1 MTVQP
6 GRVYLVTGGCGFLG
20 QHLVRLLVEKEET
33 VSEVRLFD
41 LHVDPS
47 LEQLGTERVKIRLIQ
62 GDITDYPTVRD
73 ALQGAHLVIHS
84 ASLVDV
90 HYRIPEETIRAVNV
104 HGTENVLRA
113 CEELG
118 VQYLVYTSSMNVV
131 GPNSKG
137 DHFYRG
143 DEDTEYNVFHD
154 MAYPKS
160 KAEAER
166 LVLNANG
173 KQISGEKVL
182 YTCALRPTGIYGEN
196 HQVMKDFYKRGM
208 KTGSWILRAITNNIE
223 QGRVYA
229 GNVAWM
235 HLLACRSLQERPLL
249 LGGQVYFCYD
259 ESPYK
264 NFVDFNMQFL
274 SGFGFR
280 EVRIPM
286 WLLWAAAMTNDLLH
300 TLLRPLCNYSPQLNR
315 YTLAVASTT
324 FTVSTDKARRHF
336 GYQPLY
342 SWEESR
348 CRTQAWVQ
356 TFRE

>member
-1 MTVQP
+1 
-6 GRVYLVTGGCGFLG
+6 
-20 QHLVRLLVEKEET
+20 
-33 VSEVRLFD
+33 
-41 LHVDPS
+41 
-47 LEQLGTERVKIRLIQ
+47 
-62 GDITDYPTVRD
+62 
-73 ALQGAHLVIHS
+73 
-84 ASLVDV
+84 
-90 HYRIPEETIRAVNV
+90 
-104 HGTENVLRA
+104 
-113 CEELG
+113 
-118 VQYLVYTSSMNVV
+118 
-131 GPNSKG
+131 
-137 DHFYRG
+137 
-143 DEDTEYNVFHD
+143 
-154 MAYPKS
+154 
-160 KAEAER
+160 
-166 LVLNANG
+166 
-173 KQISGEKVL
+173 QISGEKVL

-264 NFVDFNMQFL
+264 SFVDFNMQFL

-348 CRTQAWVQ
+348 CRTLAWVQ
-356 TFRE
+356 TF